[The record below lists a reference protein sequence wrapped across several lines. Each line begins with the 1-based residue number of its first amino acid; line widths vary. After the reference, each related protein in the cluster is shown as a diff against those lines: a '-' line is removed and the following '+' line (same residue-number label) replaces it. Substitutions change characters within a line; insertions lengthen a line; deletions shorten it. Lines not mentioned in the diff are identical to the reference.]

1 MDFFDDDSFLTDQTP
16 PENAPAV
23 TMQEESAP
31 DEQAQPSCAPTGE
44 FNKEFLD
51 QVFWGLDGSAVKRR
65 RGGVKHALKL
75 LILVICA
82 ACIGF
87 FAAVGIIR
95 NRSWLS
101 DQLAGDALMRFTLP
115 VADVPDTDDGDTEA
129 DGKFTTEGL
138 AKAVSPSVV
147 SLICYSSD
155 SFFSRVGQG
164 SGIIISEDGYIVT
177 NAHVV
182 DAATGALTV
191 ILSDESEYSATLVG
205 SDSSSDIA
213 VIKINAQDLTPAQ
226 FADSDQ
232 VNLGE
237 EVMTIGTPAGLMNSV
252 TKGIVSGLDRRIST
266 DSDGLEM
273 QCIQIDAAINPGN
286 SGGALFNMWGQ
297 VIGITSSKLASDY
310 DGIGFAISTNAA
322 KPIIENLMENGYV
335 ADRFRIGIM
344 FYEVSEESA
353 AEFGIPA
360 GLHIQ
365 EIDADCDIAN
375 TDLAVNDI
383 ITAING
389 VAIDSSEEILEV
401 LKDAKPGDT
410 ARATVLRLND
420 DGRADKTFEISFKLM
435 PAETS
440 VQQTDE

>member
-1 MDFFDDDSFLTDQTP
+1 M
-16 PENAPAV
+16 
-23 TMQEESAP
+23 
-31 DEQAQPSCAPTGE
+31 
-44 FNKEFLD
+44 
-51 QVFWGLDGSAVKRR
+51 
-65 RGGVKHALKL
+65 
-75 LILVICA
+75 
-82 ACIGF
+82 
-87 FAAVGIIR
+87 
-95 NRSWLS
+95 
-101 DQLAGDALMRFTLP
+101 
-115 VADVPDTDDGDTEA
+115 
-129 DGKFTTEGL
+129 
-138 AKAVSPSVV
+138 
-147 SLICYSSD
+147 
-155 SFFSRVGQG
+155 
-164 SGIIISEDGYIVT
+164 
-177 NAHVV
+177 
-182 DAATGALTV
+182 

-410 ARATVLRLND
+410 VRATVLRLNA
-420 DGRADKTFEISFKLM
+420 DGTTDKTFEISFKLM